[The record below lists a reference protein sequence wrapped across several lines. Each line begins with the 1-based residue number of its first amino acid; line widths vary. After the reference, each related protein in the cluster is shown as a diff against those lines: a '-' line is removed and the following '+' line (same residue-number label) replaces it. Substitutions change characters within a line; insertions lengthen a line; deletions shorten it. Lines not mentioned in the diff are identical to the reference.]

1 MTAHARFGIM
11 RVRRVS
17 VGHRAFAECFLP
29 CIRSLL
35 FDSKR
40 TSLYMYITDD
50 VSHPGISPL
59 NAFLHQNLE
68 LRAISISPILSR
80 GFESWCQFP
89 PSAFALDHPM
99 VEWRH
104 KASRGH
110 RGTWC
115 RYLACNR
122 LLVHYRCSKWLDSR
136 QPVFSFRAESIC
148 LCNPRMTY
156 PQHMSRHRPK
166 ERERKF
172 YHPWSSYATRKS
184 CRRWRIH

>member
-1 MTAHARFGIM
+1 MAYILSSFVKRVLHGTRTELESSRFRRHAITVGVYGDCFFLLNDEKTSNDAKRLFFYKGSSPKRFARKFYDVMTAHARFGIM

-29 CIRSLL
+29 CIRSLV

-80 GFESWCQFP
+80 GFES
-89 PSAFALDHPM
+89 
-99 VEWRH
+99 
-104 KASRGH
+104 
-110 RGTWC
+110 
-115 RYLACNR
+115 
-122 LLVHYRCSKWLDSR
+122 
-136 QPVFSFRAESIC
+136 
-148 LCNPRMTY
+148 
-156 PQHMSRHRPK
+156 
-166 ERERKF
+166 
-172 YHPWSSYATRKS
+172 
-184 CRRWRIH
+184 

>member
-1 MTAHARFGIM
+1 MFFLLNDEKTSNDAKRLFFTKVLLQNGLPRKFYDVMTAHARFGIM

-80 GFESWCQFP
+80 GFES
-89 PSAFALDHPM
+89 
-99 VEWRH
+99 
-104 KASRGH
+104 
-110 RGTWC
+110 
-115 RYLACNR
+115 
-122 LLVHYRCSKWLDSR
+122 
-136 QPVFSFRAESIC
+136 
-148 LCNPRMTY
+148 
-156 PQHMSRHRPK
+156 
-166 ERERKF
+166 
-172 YHPWSSYATRKS
+172 
-184 CRRWRIH
+184 

>member
-1 MTAHARFGIM
+1 MAYILSSFVKRVLHGTRTELESSRFRRHALTVGVYGDCFFFIKRRKNFQRRETAFFFTKVLLQNGLPRKFYDVMTAHARFGIM

-29 CIRSLL
+29 CIRSLV

-80 GFESWCQFP
+80 GFES
-89 PSAFALDHPM
+89 
-99 VEWRH
+99 
-104 KASRGH
+104 
-110 RGTWC
+110 
-115 RYLACNR
+115 
-122 LLVHYRCSKWLDSR
+122 
-136 QPVFSFRAESIC
+136 
-148 LCNPRMTY
+148 
-156 PQHMSRHRPK
+156 
-166 ERERKF
+166 
-172 YHPWSSYATRKS
+172 
-184 CRRWRIH
+184 